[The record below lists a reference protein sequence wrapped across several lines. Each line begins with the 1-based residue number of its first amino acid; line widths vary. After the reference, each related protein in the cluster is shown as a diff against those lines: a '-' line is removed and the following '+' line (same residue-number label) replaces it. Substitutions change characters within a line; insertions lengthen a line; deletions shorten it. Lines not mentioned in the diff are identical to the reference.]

1 MHLTIFTA
9 LTNKLSE
16 IFAKIFSE
24 KKKIVIKLAP
34 LRLCEK
40 QKINRFK

>member
-16 IFAKIFSE
+16 LFGKIFPR
-24 KKKIVIKLAP
+24 KKENINKIGDFAS
-34 LRLCEK
+34 LRETK
-40 QKINRFK
+40 NKYI